1 MHEDSGMIAT
11 SHAPSLVLAVV
22 VTTGGCGGDRAG
34 AGGDLGREIEITAPP
49 DRIVDTASGLIG
61 AVADLHVAADG
72 RVYVSDPQANGVH
85 VFDASGRHVR
95 TIGREGE
102 GPGEFR
108 RLGGLQTLGDTLV
121 VVDGGNGRLQLLS
134 LNGEPLATRPVA
146 AGYFGFTVGPNGLLV
161 RSTLGIDSVLAVAYG
176 MDGQERMRLGEVV
189 AAPPAM
195 VDLSAMKRE
204 IANGDVPAVFLNDAQ
219 SAVDDSGHVWLYMTA
234 AAQVE
239 RYDPAGVR
247 VLSVQLVE
255 PEFDAVRTRFV
266 SRNADME
273 ANRVFP
279 LRYLLRARVV
289 GSDLW
294 VLIDAGPEGPA
305 TILILSENG
314 QIKTRLRFIQ
324 VHGAGDF
331 AVDHRRGVVYF
342 YVPDLAELLRLS
354 VPVDAYFIDQSA

>member
-1 MHEDSGMIAT
+1 MKTIRQ
-11 SHAPSLVLAVV
+11 APTGILAVV
-22 VTTGGCGGDRAG
+22 LTVSGCGGDRA
-34 AGGDLGREIEITAPP
+34 AADGDVGREITIAVQP
-49 DRIVDTASGLIG
+49 DTLVDTASGLIG
-61 AVADLHVAADG
+61 AVADLHVGDDG

-85 VFDASGRHVR
+85 VFDASGRQVR

-134 LNGEPLATRPVA
+134 LHGEPLATRPVA
-146 AGYFGFTVGPNGLLV
+146 VGYFGFTVGPNGLLV

-176 MDGQERMRLGEVV
+176 MDGKERMRLGEVLT
-189 AAPPAM
+189 APPAS
-195 VDLSAMKRE
+195 VNLSAMKRE
-204 IANGDVPAVFLNDAQ
+204 IANGEVPAVFLNAAQ

-247 VLSVQLVE
+247 VLAVQLAE

-266 SRNADME
+266 SRNAEME
-273 ANRVFP
+273 PNSVFP
-279 LRYLLRARVV
+279 LRYLLRARAV

-294 VLIDAGPEGPA
+294 ILIDADPADPA

-314 QIKTRLRFIQ
+314 QIKTRLRFTQ

-331 AVDHRRGVVYF
+331 AVDRVRGFVYF
-342 YVPDLAELLRLS
+342 YVPDLAELLRLA
-354 VPVDAYFIDQSA
+354 VPVDAPSANQST